1 MATEWVN
8 GSRDFAVSD
17 RGFVFNGSLVDQ
29 PTYLDES
36 RYHRYDYMNKSYFVH
51 ELIWEQF
58 MGKLSHD
65 EMVGFKNGDKNQLY
79 LDNLIKVKMDYVTV
93 GSKDTYIKHRAEI
106 YAQSVPK
113 AKKSID
119 YATGATEPVNQVIVP
134 KSPSVVTKPED
145 LEPQKI
151 QTIGKNNPIDFVHPE
166 KNSDI
171 TKDQAKQ
178 YLIDQYETFKTAP
191 TKALKILKDLGV
203 TVDGKTPSH
212 FLVTALQRSKKLP
225 K

>member
-36 RYHRYDYMNKSYFVH
+36 GYHRYDYNNVKYFVH

-65 EMVGFKNGDKNQLY
+65 EIVQFKNNDKNQLY
-79 LDNLIKVKMDYVTV
+79 IDNLQKLKMSHIVTN
-93 GSKDTYIKHRAEI
+93 SKDTYVSYRAEI
-106 YAQSVPK
+106 YAKQVPS
-113 AKKSID
+113 AKKSIE
-119 YATGATEPVNQVIVP
+119 YGTSLEQVKEEVVVP
-134 KSPSVVTKPED
+134 KSPKFVTKPED
-145 LEPQKI
+145 L
-151 QTIGKNNPIDFVHPE
+151 QTEKVETVGKNQPSDFVHPE
-166 KNSDI
+166 KGSDI

-178 YLIDQYETFKTAP
+178 YLIDQFETFKTAP
-191 TKALKILKDLGV
+191 TKALKILRDLGV